1 MKQANAA
8 TTINQICKAI
18 VAGAI
23 DHDYLLECET
33 KGHDLGSRLHSIYW
47 AEYGSFNSTSPK
59 ACRDY
64 LQGLPSVCAV
74 PFWNDEILELLA
86 KAGITRKSEAAKE
99 KLINDYWLA
108 CGNAFYN
115 MVK

>member
-1 MKQANAA
+1 M
-8 TTINQICKAI
+8 TTINQVCKAVVI
-18 VAGAI
+18 ENLDQSYI
-23 DHDYLLECET
+23 DQIGFTLNE
-33 KGHDLGSRLHSIYW
+33 IYYS
-47 AEYGSFNSTSPK
+47 EYGSWNGTNPK

-64 LQGLPSVCAV
+64 LQGLPSVCTV

-99 KLINDYWLA
+99 KLIDAYWLA

-115 MVK
+115 LIK

>member
-1 MKQANAA
+1 M
-8 TTINQICKAI
+8 TTINQICKQI
-18 VAGAI
+18 VTDAI
-23 DHDYLLECET
+23 DQDYLF
-33 KGHDLGSRLHSIYW
+33 KYGSLSTIYQG
-47 AEYGSFNSTSPK
+47 EYGYNGVSPR

-64 LQGLPSVCAV
+64 LQGLPSVCTV

-115 MVK
+115 LVK

>member
-1 MKQANAA
+1 M

-23 DHDYLLECET
+23 DHNYLLKC
-33 KGHDLGSRLHSIYW
+33 GSLSNVYSREHGYS
-47 AEYGSFNSTSPK
+47 GVSPK
-59 ACRDY
+59 ACEQY
-64 LQGLPSVCAV
+64 LQGLPSVCTV
-74 PFWNDEILELLA
+74 PFWNGEILELLA

-99 KLINDYWLA
+99 KLIDAYWLA

-115 MVK
+115 LVK

>member
-1 MKQANAA
+1 M

-23 DHDYLLECET
+23 DQDYLLEC
-33 KGHDLGSRLHSIYW
+33 GSLSNVYQS
-47 AEYGSFNSTSPK
+47 EYGYNGVSPR

-64 LQGLPSVCAV
+64 LQGLPSVCTV
-74 PFWNDEILELLA
+74 PFYNGEILELLA
-86 KAGITRKSEAAKE
+86 NHGISRKSEAAQS
-99 KLINDYWLA
+99 KLIDDYWLA

-115 MVK
+115 MIR